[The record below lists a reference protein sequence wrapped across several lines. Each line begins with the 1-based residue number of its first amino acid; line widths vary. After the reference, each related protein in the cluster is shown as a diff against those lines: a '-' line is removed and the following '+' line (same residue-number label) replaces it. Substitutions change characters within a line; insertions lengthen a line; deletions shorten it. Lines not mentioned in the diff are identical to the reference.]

1 MKNDNE
7 CGAILR
13 EWRKKRRYSQLQLAV
28 DADVSSKHLSFIETG
43 RTNPSRNMILHL
55 QQFLELP
62 RLELNRALRLAG
74 HAPIYQQL
82 SEQHEDLKPIYQAID
97 RIIEKQMPYPAFVLD
112 HHWNVVRGN
121 AAMINL
127 LKKVGLLGGNS
138 FVDALVSP
146 DFDRSYISN
155 YYEVINLLAH
165 RIRSE
170 NSHNGGDPTLTE
182 IEQKLLT
189 VIQDHPMAPADNG
202 IVLNMKFNI
211 DGQALSVFSTMTELS
226 AVQDVAIGCFKI
238 ELMFPLDDVTE
249 GYFAIENQ
257 IIDKNK

>member
-43 RTNPSRNMILHL
+43 RATPSRNMILHL
-55 QQFLELP
+55 QLFLELP

-74 HAPIYQQL
+74 HTPIYQQL
-82 SEQHEDLKPIYQAID
+82 SEQHEELKPIYQAID

-112 HHWNVVRGN
+112 HQWNVVRGN

-127 LKKVGLLGGNS
+127 LTKVGLLGS
-138 FVDALVSP
+138 SSIVDALVSP
-146 DFDRSYISN
+146 NFDRRFINN

-165 RIRSE
+165 RIKSE
-170 NSHNGGDPTLTE
+170 NSHNGGDPKLTE
-182 IEQKLLT
+182 LEHKLLA
-189 VIQDHPMAPADNG
+189 VLQDQSIAPADNG
-202 IVLNMKFNI
+202 IILNMKFNI
-211 DGQALSVFSTMTELS
+211 DGQALSVFSTITELG
-226 AVQDVAIGCFKI
+226 AVQDLAIGCFKI

-249 GYFAIENQ
+249 RYFAKENQ
-257 IIDKNK
+257 ITNQNK